1 MRPATATAAAVT
13 TLIGVGA
20 AAVAAGRYASDVALK
35 APPGRPLPGD
45 PRLTVHA
52 TGPERITLTRSL
64 ASLRPGT
71 YGIEAPGLHAVVGP
85 VLDRVPHT
93 ADTVV
98 RRLERVELGTP
109 GPGARV
115 RLTPQLHRG
124 TPTTALGLPHEDLE
138 IPGELGPLPAWLV
151 PGPRSIWVIA
161 LHGLGVTR
169 EHPLNLVPFYNR
181 RKIPVLVPA
190 YRGDEGAPPSPD
202 GLAHLGDSE
211 WRDVDAAIRYAVRR
225 GAGQVVLHGWGTG
238 AAMALRAAAE
248 SGVRDR
254 IAGLVLD
261 SPVLDWEATVRNLAA
276 ARHVPG
282 PLLPLAVR
290 AAQGRTGPHAD
301 RLRAAS
307 EPDALRVPVLLLHG
321 PDDTLAPWEPSVELA
336 ARRPDLV
343 SLQTIRQ
350 APHAAMWN
358 ADPVRYE
365 ETLRRFLTPLL

>member
-1 MRPATATAAAVT
+1 MRPATATATAVT

-20 AAVAAGRYASDVALK
+20 AAVAVGRYASDLALK
-35 APPGRPLPGD
+35 VPSERPLPGD

-52 TGPERITLTRSL
+52 TTPDRITLTRSL

-71 YGIEAPGLHAVVGP
+71 YGMEAPGLHAVLGP
-85 VLDRVPHT
+85 VLAHAPHT

-115 RLTPQLHRG
+115 RLTPALHRG
-124 TPTTALGLPHEDLE
+124 TPTTALGLVHEDVE

-151 PGPRSIWVIA
+151 PAPRSVWVIA
-161 LHGLGVTR
+161 LHGLGATR
-169 EHPLNLVPFYNR
+169 EHPLNLVPFYHR
-181 RKIPVLVPA
+181 RQIPVLVPT
-190 YRGDEGAPPSPD
+190 YRGDEGAPPVPG
-202 GLAHLGDSE
+202 GLTHLGDSE
-211 WRDVDAAIRYAVRR
+211 WRDVDAALRFAVRR
-225 GAGQVVLHGWGTG
+225 GAAKIVLHGWGTG
-238 AAMALRAAAE
+238 ASMALRAAAE

-261 SPVLDWEATVRNLAA
+261 SPVLDWEATFRALAA

-282 PLLPLAVR
+282 PLVPFAVR
-290 AAQGRTGPHAD
+290 AAMARTGPHGD

-307 EPDALRVPVLLLHG
+307 VPGALRAPVLLFHG
-321 PDDTLAPWEPSVELA
+321 PEDTIAPWEPSVDLA
-336 ARRPDLV
+336 AHHPG
-343 SLQTIRQ
+343 TIGLRTVRD

-358 ADPVRYE
+358 PDPSRYE
-365 ETLRRFLTPLL
+365 ESLRRFLTPLL

>member
-20 AAVAAGRYASDVALK
+20 AVIAAGRYASDVALK
-35 APPGRPLPGD
+35 VPSGRPLPGD
-45 PRLTVHA
+45 PGLTVHA

-71 YGIEAPGLHAVVGP
+71 YGMDAPGLHAVLGP
-85 VLDRVPHT
+85 VLDRAPHT

-98 RRLERVELGTP
+98 RRLERVELGVL

-124 TPTTALGLPHEDLE
+124 TPTSALGLVHEDVE

-151 PGPRSIWVIA
+151 PGPRTTWVIA
-161 LHGLGVTR
+161 LHGLGTTR
-169 EHPLNLVPFYNR
+169 EHPLNLVPFYDR

-190 YRGDEGAPPSPD
+190 YRGDEGAPSSPD

-225 GAGQVVLHGWGTG
+225 GARKVVLHGWGTG
-238 AAMALRAAAE
+238 ATMALRAAAE

-254 IAGLVLD
+254 ISGIVLD
-261 SPVLDWEATVRNLAA
+261 SPVLDWEATLRNLAA

-290 AAQGRTGPHAD
+290 AAQGRTGAHGDLLRTVSEPGA
-301 RLRAAS
+301 LRA
-307 EPDALRVPVLLLHG
+307 PALLFHG

-336 ARRPDLV
+336 SRLPGLV
-343 SLQTIRQ
+343 ALRTVKQ

-358 ADPVRYE
+358 ADPNRYE
-365 ETLRRFLTPLL
+365 ESLRRFLTPLL

>member
-20 AAVAAGRYASDVALK
+20 VAIAAGRYASDVALR
-35 APPGRPLPGD
+35 APSGRPLPGD

-52 TGPERITLTRSL
+52 TDPERITLTRSL

-71 YGIEAPGLHAVVGP
+71 YGIEGHGLHAVVGP

-98 RRLERVELGTP
+98 RRLERVELGVF

-115 RLTPQLHRG
+115 RFTPQLHRG
-124 TPTTALGLPHEDLE
+124 TPITALGLAQEDVE

-151 PGPRSIWVIA
+151 AAPRTTWVIA
-161 LHGLGVTR
+161 LHGLGTTR
-169 EHPLNLVPFYNR
+169 EHPLNLVPFFNR

-190 YRGDEGAPPSPD
+190 YRGDEGAPASPD

-225 GAGQVVLHGWGTG
+225 GARKVVLHGWGTG
-238 AAMALRAAAE
+238 ASMALRAAAE
-248 SGVRDR
+248 SGMRDR
-254 IAGLVLD
+254 IGGLVLD
-261 SPVLDWEATVRNLAA
+261 SPVLDWEATLRNLVSA
-276 ARHVPG
+276 HHLPG

-290 AAQGRTGPHAD
+290 SARSRTGVHGD
-301 RLRAAS
+301 LLMAAS
-307 EPDALRVPVLLLHG
+307 QPEALRVPVLLMHG
-321 PDDTLAPWEPSVELA
+321 PDDTVAPWEPSVELA

-343 SLQTIRQ
+343 TLKTVRH

-365 ETLRRFLTPLL
+365 EALRRFLTPLV

>member
-1 MRPATATAAAVT
+1 MRPATATAVAVT
-13 TLIGVGA
+13 TLIGAGA

-35 APPGRPLPGD
+35 APSGRPLPGD

-52 TGPERITLTRSL
+52 TGPDRITLTRSL

-109 GPGARV
+109 GPGSRV

-124 TPTTALGLPHEDLE
+124 TPTTALGLAHEDVE
-138 IPGELGPLPAWLV
+138 IPGELGPLPAWIV
-151 PGPRSIWVIA
+151 HGPRSTWVIA
-161 LHGLGVTR
+161 LHGLGTTR
-169 EHPLNLVPFYNR
+169 EHPLNVVPFFHR

-225 GAGQVVLHGWGTG
+225 GASQVVLHGWGTG
-238 AAMALRAAAE
+238 ASMALRAAAE

-261 SPVLDWEATVRNLAA
+261 SPVLDWEATLRNLAA

-290 AAQGRTGPHAD
+290 AAQGRTGAHGD
-301 RLRAAS
+301 RVGAAAS
-307 EPDALRVPVLLLHG
+307 PDALRVPVLLVHG
-321 PDDTLAPWEPSVELA
+321 PDDTIAPWGPSVELA

-343 SLQTIRQ
+343 SLRTVRQ

-358 ADPVRYE
+358 ADPVGYE
-365 ETLRRFLTPLL
+365 ESLRRFLTPLF

>member
-20 AAVAAGRYASDVALK
+20 AVIAAGRYASDVALK
-35 APPGRPLPGD
+35 APSGRPLPGD
-45 PRLTVHA
+45 PGLTVHA

-71 YGIEAPGLHAVVGP
+71 YGMDAPDLHAVLGP

-98 RRLERVELGTP
+98 RRLERVELGVL

-124 TPTTALGLPHEDLE
+124 TPTSALGLVHEDVE

-151 PGPRSIWVIA
+151 PGHRATWVIA
-161 LHGLGVTR
+161 LHGLGTTR
-169 EHPLNLVPFYNR
+169 EHPLNLVPFYDR

-190 YRGDEGAPPSPD
+190 YRGDEGAPASPA

-225 GAGQVVLHGWGTG
+225 GARKVVLHGWGTG
-238 AAMALRAAAE
+238 ATMALRAAVE

-254 IAGLVLD
+254 ISGLVLD
-261 SPVLDWEATVRNLAA
+261 SPVLDWEATLRNLAT

-282 PLLPLAVR
+282 LLLPLAVR
-290 AAQGRTGPHAD
+290 AAQGRTGAHGDLLRTVSEPGA
-301 RLRAAS
+301 LRA
-307 EPDALRVPVLLLHG
+307 PALLFHG

-336 ARRPDLV
+336 ARLPGLV
-343 SLQTIRQ
+343 GLRTVKQ

-358 ADPVRYE
+358 ADPNRYE
-365 ETLRRFLTPLL
+365 ESVRRFLTPLL

>member
-20 AAVAAGRYASDVALK
+20 AAVAAGRYASDVALR
-35 APPGRPLPGD
+35 APSGRPLPGD
-45 PRLTVHA
+45 PKLTVHA

-71 YGIEAPGLHAVVGP
+71 YGMEAPGLHAVLGP

-98 RRLERVELGTP
+98 RRLERVELGVL

-124 TPTTALGLPHEDLE
+124 TPTGALGLAHEDVE
-138 IPGELGPLPAWLV
+138 IPSELGPLPAWLV
-151 PGPRSIWVIA
+151 GGPRTTWVIA
-161 LHGLGVTR
+161 LHGLGTTR
-169 EHPLNLVPFYNR
+169 EHPLNLVPFLHL
-181 RKIPVLVPA
+181 RKIPVLLPA
-190 YRGDEGAPPSPD
+190 YRGDEGAPASPD

-225 GAGQVVLHGWGTG
+225 GARKVILHGWGTG
-238 AAMALRAAAE
+238 ASMALRAAAE

-254 IAGLVLD
+254 ISGLVLD
-261 SPVLDWEATVRNLAA
+261 SPVLDWEATLRHLAA
-276 ARHVPG
+276 AHHVPG

-290 AAQGRTGPHAD
+290 AAQARTGPHGD
-301 RLRAAS
+301 RLAAAS
-307 EPDALRVPVLLLHG
+307 SPDALHVPVLLFHG
-321 PDDTLAPWEPSVELA
+321 PDDTIAPWESSVELA

-343 SLQTIRQ
+343 SLQTVRQ
-350 APHAAMWN
+350 APHASMWN

-365 ETLRRFLTPLL
+365 ESLRRFLTPLL

>member
-13 TLIGVGA
+13 TLLGVGA
-20 AAVAAGRYASDVALK
+20 VAVAAGRYASDVALR
-35 APPGRPLPGD
+35 APSGRPLPGD

-71 YGIEAPGLHAVVGP
+71 YGLEGPDLHAVVGP

-98 RRLERVELGTP
+98 RRLERVELGAL

-115 RLTPQLHRG
+115 RFTPQLHRG
-124 TPTTALGLPHEDLE
+124 TPLGALGLAHDDVE

-151 PGPRSIWVIA
+151 PGPRPTWVIA
-161 LHGLGVTR
+161 LHGLGTTR
-169 EHPLNLVPFYNR
+169 EHPLNVVPFYNR
-181 RKIPVLVPA
+181 RKVPVLVPA
-190 YRGDEGAPPSPD
+190 YRGDEGAPATAD
-202 GLAHLGDSE
+202 GLARLGDSE

-225 GAGQVVLHGWGTG
+225 GAAKVVLHGWGTG
-238 AAMALRAAAE
+238 ASMALRAAAE

-254 IAGLVLD
+254 IGGLVLD
-261 SPVLDWEATVRNLAA
+261 SPVLDWEATLRNLAA
-276 ARHVPG
+276 ARHVPA

-290 AAQGRTGPHAD
+290 AAQGRTGPHGD
-301 RLRAAS
+301 LLRAAS
-307 EPDALRVPVLLLHG
+307 APDALRVPVLLLHG
-321 PDDTLAPWEPSVELA
+321 PDDTIAPWEPSVGLA

-343 SLQTIRQ
+343 TLQTVRQ

-365 ETLRRFLTPLL
+365 ESLRRFLTPLL